1 VGGDAAVVTIRLRGD
16 RVVLR
21 PFREPEFDV
30 LWGEETKDRGDYD
43 APWNARDEAARER
56 VHARVARSGTWREG
70 KVLDL
75 AVEADGE
82 LIGDVQ
88 ARHTQ
93 DMTPPGLFELG
104 IGLFVGTRGKGYGT
118 EALTLI
124 TRYLF
129 DEEHASRVQLGT
141 DVENVSMRRSAEKAG
156 FRYEGV
162 MRGFW
167 PVDGAEPRDYALYA
181 RTRRDHEGGRKRWI

>member
-1 VGGDAAVVTIRLRGD
+1 VTIRLRGD

-30 LWGEETKDRGDYD
+30 LWREETKDRGDDD
-43 APWNARDEAARER
+43 APWNLRDELARER
-56 VHARVARSGTWREG
+56 VRARVTRSGTWREG

-88 ARHTQ
+88 ARRTE
-93 DMTPPGLFELG
+93 DMAPPGLFELG
-104 IGLFVGTRGKGYGT
+104 IGLFAGTRGKGFGT
-118 EALTLI
+118 EALALI
-124 TRYLF
+124 TGYLF
-129 DEEHASRVQLGT
+129 DEELASRVQLGT
-141 DVENVSMRRSAEKAG
+141 DVENASMRRSAEKAG
-156 FRYEGV
+156 FVYEGV

-167 PVDGAEPRDYALYA
+167 LVDGLEPRDYALYA
-181 RTRRDHEGGRKRWI
+181 RTRRDHEAGGARWI